1 MPSIVSN
8 CNKFYQ
14 IQSGDGCWSIEQA
27 QSISAADFQAWNPYV
42 DANCDN
48 LWLGYYVCVGV
59 SGATATTKPT
69 STTTTSATQTGPS
82 PQMPS
87 TISTCKK
94 FYQVQSGDGCWSI
107 EQANSITAAQ
117 FSTWNPY
124 VDANCDNLWLGY
136 YVCVGV

>member
-8 CNKFYQ
+8 CNKYYQ

-27 QSISAADFQAWNPYV
+27 QAITSDQFLSWNPYV

-59 SGATATTKPT
+59 SGATSTKATTP
-69 STTTTSATQTGPS
+69 TTTTTATPTGPS

-87 TISTCKK
+87 IVSNCKK
-94 FYQVQSGDGCWSI
+94 FYQVQSGDECWSI
-107 EQANSITAAQ
+107 EQNQAITSAQ
-117 FSTWNPY
+117 FMSWNPY

-136 YVCVGV
+136 YVCVGL